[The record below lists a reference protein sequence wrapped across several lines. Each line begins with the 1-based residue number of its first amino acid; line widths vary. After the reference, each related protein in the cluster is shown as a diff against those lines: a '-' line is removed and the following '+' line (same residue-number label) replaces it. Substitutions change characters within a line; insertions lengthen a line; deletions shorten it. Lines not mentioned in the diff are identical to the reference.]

1 MDEIENKI
9 DIVLKMLLS
18 DCAYQYQKHKHETE
32 EKVVNAIVSRRKALE
47 EVHKIIYN
55 KTIDLFLKFADSR

>member
-1 MDEIENKI
+1 MEEIENKI

-18 DCAYQYQKHKHETE
+18 DCAYQYQRYKHETE
-32 EKVVNAIVSRRKALE
+32 EKVVNAVISRRAAME

-55 KTIDLFLKFADSR
+55 KTLELL